1 MSMDNILVVGV
12 AASAGGLQPM
22 IQLVERA
29 VCHENM
35 AFILVPHMSRDYES
49 ALPAILKRISSLHIK
64 QITHDMP
71 IERCHLYVLP
81 PNYYAEVEGHRLI
94 LIDRPPRGVNHSADI
109 LFRSLARTHGENSIG
124 VVLSGAD
131 VEADGKEG
139 IIAIKDHGGH
149 TYAQDP
155 ATAEFPGMPNA
166 AIATGK
172 VDTVMSP
179 EEIGNEL
186 TLVSWADS

>member
-1 MSMDNILVVGV
+1 MNAENILVVGV

-22 IQLVERA
+22 IQLVEKA

-35 AFILVPHMSRDYES
+35 AFILVPHLSRDYES
-49 ALPAILKRISSLHIK
+49 ALPSILKRISKLSIK
-64 QITHDMP
+64 KITHDMP
-71 IERCHLYVLP
+71 IDRCHLYVLP
-81 PNYYAEVEGHRLI
+81 PNYYAEVKGNRLV
-94 LIDRPPRGVNHSADI
+94 LVDRPPRGVNHSADV
-109 LFRSLARTHGENSIG
+109 LFKSLAHHYGENSIG

-139 IIAIKDHGGH
+139 IITIKDHGGH

-155 ATAEFPGMPNA
+155 SSAEFPGMPSA
-166 AIATGK
+166 AIRTGK
-172 VDTVMSP
+172 VDSVMTP